1 MLLFFKYF
9 ILWTYHQI
17 KIQVPANFLKP
28 LDEVTYGCLSKIK
41 EFPVHIV
48 SKPIARIKVYK
59 DEKEIKSSSHLKFE
73 SEKLNENTIGFKLII
88 ENTQASDSGLYR
100 IEAINKHATVSTQTQ
115 FIVKGEP
122 VFVRKPAEL
131 ITVSEKK
138 QINIYC
144 EVIGF
149 PMPSVYWYI
158 LFLFINFIL
167 NH

>member
-1 MLLFFKYF
+1 M
-9 ILWTYHQI
+9 
-17 KIQVPANFLKP
+17 KP
-28 LDEVTYGCLSKIK
+28 LDENTYGCLAKVK
-41 EFPVHIV
+41 EFPVQII

-59 DEKEIKSSSHLKFE
+59 DENEIKSSSHLKFE

-100 IEAINKHATVSTQTQ
+100 IEAVNKHATVSTHTQ
-115 FIVKGEP
+115 FVVKGEP

-144 EVIGF
+144 EAIGF
-149 PMPSVYWYI
+149 PMPTVEWYKPDSSKS
-158 LFLFINFIL
+158 NP
-167 NH
+167 